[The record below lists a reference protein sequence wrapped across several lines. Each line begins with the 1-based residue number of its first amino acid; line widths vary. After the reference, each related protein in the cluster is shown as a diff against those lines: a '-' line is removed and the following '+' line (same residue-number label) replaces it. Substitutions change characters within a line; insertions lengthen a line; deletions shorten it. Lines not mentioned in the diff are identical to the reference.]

1 MTGKSTAWRALLVAV
16 ATGFAL
22 AGAAAADKLSGTQIK
37 ETVSGNTVEGT
48 MEGTGDYAEFYQKD
62 GTIKAQ
68 AYSGIWTIEGDDMC
82 FQYGS
87 DPKMC
92 WEVARDG
99 DTLQWIK
106 DGKVEGTGKVAA
118 GNPHQY

>member
-1 MTGKSTAWRALLVAV
+1 MASKPTAWRTLLVAA
-16 ATGFAL
+16 ATAFTL
-22 AGAAAADKLSGTQIK
+22 TGAAAADKLSGDQIRQ
-37 ETVSGNTVEGT
+37 VVVGNTVEGT
-48 MEGTGDYAEFYQKD
+48 MEGTGDYAEFYQAD

-68 AYSGIWTIEGDDMC
+68 AYSGIWTIEGDEMC

-99 DTLQWIK
+99 DGLQWIK
-106 DGKVEGTGKVAA
+106 GGKVEGTGKVAA

>member
-1 MTGKSTAWRALLVAV
+1 MASKSTAWRALLVAV
-16 ATGFAL
+16 AAGFAL
-22 AGAAAADKLSGTQIK
+22 AGAAAADKLSGDQIRQ
-37 ETVSGNTVEGT
+37 VVVGNTVEGT

-68 AYSGIWTIEGDDMC
+68 AYSGIWTIEGDEMC

-99 DTLQWIK
+99 DVLQWIK
-106 DGKVEGTGKVAA
+106 EGKVEGTGKVAA